1 MTLTF
6 SRDATTVWAAAAL
19 AAATVLAWIGV
30 ATAPHAMALAG
41 FLTAWTL
48 MMTAMMLPSIV
59 PLVLLYRGS
68 RLVLT
73 LGYLLVWSAL
83 GVVPYALME
92 WTMTTEP
99 VRAAAVLA
107 SAGVYELTPLK
118 RACLRHCQ
126 SPATFL
132 MQRFDHGAFRL
143 GIEHAI
149 WCTGCCV
156 GLMAVLVFAA
166 AMSLLWAAA
175 IAAIVVVQ
183 KVLPIGAAPARVTG
197 VALIAAAAVV
207 WFR

>member
-30 ATAPHAMALAG
+30 ATAPHSMALAG

-107 SAGVYELTPLK
+107 AAGVYELTPLK
-118 RACLRHCQ
+118 RTCLRHCQ

-143 GIEHAI
+143 GIEHGI

-183 KVLPIGAAPARVTG
+183 KVLPIGAAPAWVTG

>member
-19 AAATVLAWIGV
+19 AAATTLAWIGV
-30 ATAPHAMALAG
+30 ATAPHSMALAG

-48 MMTAMMLPSIV
+48 MMTAMMLPSIA

-107 SAGVYELTPLK
+107 AAGVYELTPLK

-132 MQRFDHGAFRL
+132 MQRFNRGALRL
-143 GIEHAI
+143 GVEHAI

-166 AMSLLWAAA
+166 AMNLVWAAA
-175 IAAIVVVQ
+175 IAAVVVVQ
-183 KVLPIGAAPARVTG
+183 KVLPMGAAPAWITG
-197 VALIAAAAVV
+197 VMLIGAAALV
-207 WFR
+207 WFG